1 LTYDFFAD
9 ESDKVAIL
17 TYILEETDL
26 QIFDLYSRLGET
38 VKNYNSLIDITSC
51 FDLKNEVPSA
61 IHFQLW
67 SPRFKGEPNFRKIE
81 LNPKYCKGHTFRFS
95 TEGWG
100 LIQLYLGGVTGKILK
115 HSHVGHWNQKGALK
129 SECTSPIKGNV
140 ESWDWTAVQR
150 ASNQLKYLLD
160 KKLSVKRLGNYG
172 VLPGAAY
179 LEEQG
184 FSLVY

>member
-1 LTYDFFAD
+1 MTYDFFAD

-67 SPRFKGEPNFRKIE
+67 SPRFKVEPSFRKIE
-81 LNPKYCKGHTFRFS
+81 LNPKYCEGHTYRFA

-100 LIQLYLGGVTGKILK
+100 LIQLYLGGISGKTLK
-115 HSHVGHWNQKGALK
+115 HSHIGRWNQKGALK
-129 SECTSPIKGNV
+129 SESNNSENGKV
-140 ESWDWTAVQR
+140 ESWNWEAIQKT
-150 ASNQLKYLLD
+150 SSQLKYLLD
-160 KKLSVKRLGNYG
+160 KKLSVKRLGTYG
-172 VLPGAAY
+172 VLRGAAY
-179 LEEQG
+179 LEEQA
-184 FSLVY
+184 FSLV